1 MTSHP
6 EALYRGV
13 SHAAWGYL
21 FLYLDVNLG
30 TVSILPAFVG
40 YLLFWSAIGALEGEV
55 RDLSLLRPPVRPV
68 GRVGGSRLALF
79 LDRRQSGRLLLS
91 SGRDPPGRLLYFHFQ
106 LFTDLALLA
115 ARYQPEGA
123 DLDRHLLRLRTLQV
137 LLLTGLALVGP
148 LSDLC
153 GGPAP
158 WLSVALSLA
167 GLLVSLALMNRLR
180 TPPVFSPAVI
190 HSNRPPMKWAA
201 LFEWTYLFFRRTASW
216 ITL

>member
-1 MTSHP
+1 MI
-6 EALYRGV
+6 LQ
-13 SHAAWGYL
+13 AA
-21 FLYLDVNLG
+21 
-30 TVSILPAFVG
+30 S
-40 YLLFWSAIGALEGEV
+40 
-55 RDLSLLRPPVRPV
+55 
-68 GRVGGSRLALF
+68 
-79 LDRRQSGRLLLS
+79 
-91 SGRDPPGRLLYFHFQ
+91 LYFHFQ

-158 WLSVALSLA
+158 WLSAALSLA
-167 GLLVSLALMNRLR
+167 GPVGEFGPYEPALR
-180 TPPVFSPAVI
+180 TPPVFSPRAVI
-190 HSNRPPMKWAA
+190 HSNRAA
-201 LFEWTYLFFRRTASW
+201 HFMGGLFEWTYLFFRRTASW

>member
-1 MTSHP
+1 M
-6 EALYRGV
+6 
-13 SHAAWGYL
+13 
-21 FLYLDVNLG
+21 
-30 TVSILPAFVG
+30 SILPAFVG
-40 YLLFWSAIGALEGEV
+40 YLLFWSAIGALEGRSGPV
-55 RDLSLLRPPVRPV
+55 PPPAPVRPV
-68 GRVGGSRLALF
+68 GRVGGAGWLYSWTGGS
-79 LDRRQSGRLLLS
+79 LDGCFYPLDVILQAAS
-91 SGRDPPGRLLYFHFQ
+91 LYFHFQ

-167 GLLVSLALMNRLR
+167 GLLVSLALMNRLF
-180 TPPVFSPAVI
+180 TPPVFSPT
-190 HSNRPPMKWAA
+190 P
-201 LFEWTYLFFRRTASW
+201 
-216 ITL
+216 